1 MDEKSDVLLVT
12 FGDVLGTVA
21 WLFLLCLTC
30 RNCPLRSF
38 LRRKLV
44 LDISSWGTCGL
55 CTMSW
60 ILFSKKLYLMTFCT
74 SFALYKVKKTFGGS
88 RWKLMELT
96 HVSRY
101 LAYVTRP
108 HDWRIRV
115 FCGQLKNLMEV
126 KNKPLQQKKTCLAGK
141 NGCCCATYIMVCA
154 GKKCKL
160 SMERETWGLTLS

>member
-21 WLFLLCLTC
+21 WLFLLCPTC

-44 LDISSWGTCGL
+44 LDISFW
-55 CTMSW
+55 SW

-96 HVSRY
+96 RVSRY
-101 LAYVTRP
+101 LAYVTVFLGCLKP
-108 HDWRIRV
+108 HRYLSLHGTL
-115 FCGQLKNLMEV
+115 GQV
-126 KNKPLQQKKTCLAGK
+126 APRQCTVWPLSLQTTKWK
-141 NGCCCATYIMVCA
+141 
-154 GKKCKL
+154 
-160 SMERETWGLTLS
+160 GLTAMHLCRYVWQGLQRPPQRAWV